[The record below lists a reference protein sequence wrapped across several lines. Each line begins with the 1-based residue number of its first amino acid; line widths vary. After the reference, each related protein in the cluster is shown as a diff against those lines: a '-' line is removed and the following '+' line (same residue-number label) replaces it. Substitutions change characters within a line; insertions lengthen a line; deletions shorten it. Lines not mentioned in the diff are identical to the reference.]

1 MLVCYWLYIPLLT
14 HIVLIYTISVVFLS
28 NVHLS
33 VLCTHVALKFNTRH
47 QFKSTSRWSSFIP
60 PATYQHSISISSS
73 LINQKSPEINMSV
86 LCFWSSVDKS
96 KIGNIINHC
105 WRCQHTYYLFKY
117 PPPSPPPANTDTF
130 FTCMSYLSVN
140 HNSLMIWYILI
151 TLADGSEACIDI
163 SWSWYSGGFPIAL
176 SRGFT
181 SQNNHHCL

>member
-1 MLVCYWLYIPLLT
+1 MLVCYWLYIPSQA
-14 HIVLIYTISVVFLS
+14 HIVLIYTISVAFLC

-86 LCFWSSVDKS
+86 LCFGSFVDKS

-117 PPPSPPPANTDTF
+117 PPPLPRRIPI
-130 FTCMSYLSVN
+130 
-140 HNSLMIWYILI
+140 HSLHVWVIYRYII
-151 TLADGSEACIDI
+151 TL
-163 SWSWYSGGFPIAL
+163 WWYD
-176 SRGFT
+176 T
-181 SQNNHHCL
+181 Y